1 MYQYTIPPLSSLNQ
15 PIAPNELP
23 CTPNNPSQEIQALLT
38 SSPSLQYIHPCN
50 FYSGT
55 FSSNCRLT
63 DHGPHA
69 HSGVIVGRVEQQR
82 LAKKPNP
89 SKRGK
94 KWQSGCPPVT
104 ITDGAVMRPERYLL
118 ADRQGP
124 QFGLE
129 FYGDRN
135 RFTSPIREPVVMLR
149 TGWVYRVAC
158 WCTRYL
164 LRG

>member
-1 MYQYTIPPLSSLNQ
+1 MNSLAQPTIQAKKHKHSSL
-15 PIAPNELP
+15 PAP
-23 CTPNNPSQEIQALLT
+23 TYSTYTRTIF
-38 SSPSLQYIHPCN
+38 I
-50 FYSGT
+50 SGT

-63 DHGPHA
+63 NGPHA

-82 LAKKPNP
+82 LAKKPNR

-94 KWQSGCPPVT
+94 KLQSGCPPVT

-135 RFTSPIREPVVMLR
+135 RFTSPIRERVVMLR

-158 WCTRYL
+158 YVGRA
-164 LRG
+164 G